1 LLLSPEW
8 EEHFPEVTQRQ
19 LPRILSNHFLILLD
33 WGTHREGSRYFKF
46 ENMWLKSEGFVEQVN
61 VWWAYEFHGLPSYV
75 LANKLKALKVDLKKW
90 NEVFGDVGKKKKGVI
105 GGYLRFGLY

>member
-1 LLLSPEW
+1 
-8 EEHFPEVTQRQ
+8 VTWRR
-19 LPRILSNHFLILLD
+19 LPRILLDHFPILLD

-61 VWWAYEFHGLPSYV
+61 LWCAYEFHGLPSYV

-90 NEVFGDVGKKKKGVI
+90 NEVFDDVGKKKKGVI
-105 GGYLRFGLY
+105 GGYL